1 MREPISINKLR
12 GAIKV
17 KTVLV
22 DGLGTI
28 SVRIR
33 QRIRRS
39 AVPSHPIRSSGGW
52 RKSAYVGTR
61 KMVNYA

>member
-22 DGLGTI
+22 GSLGTI
-28 SVRIR
+28 LV
-33 QRIRRS
+33 
-39 AVPSHPIRSSGGW
+39 V
-52 RKSAYVGTR
+52 Y
-61 KMVNYA
+61 